1 VKKPKLQAV
10 TLTICE
16 GIMDTSIERIRA
28 KITELEARL
37 ADLRI
42 AERELLALE
51 TAPAPNSK
59 RRPKAKGAAG
69 ARQTVG
75 AAIAEVLTQH
85 GAIPAAEIA
94 GHIKAAGQEIG
105 SRTIS
110 FTLQAMKKRGLVK
123 IGGGKWKLAKPR
135 SMAAR
140 R

>member
-1 VKKPKLQAV
+1 MKKPKLQAV
-10 TLTICE
+10 SLTICE

-28 KITELEARL
+28 KIAELEARL

-51 TAPAPNSK
+51 AAPAPKPK

-69 ARQTVG
+69 AGQTVG

-85 GAIPAAEIA
+85 GALPAAEIA
-94 GHIKAAGQEIG
+94 GHIKAAGREIG